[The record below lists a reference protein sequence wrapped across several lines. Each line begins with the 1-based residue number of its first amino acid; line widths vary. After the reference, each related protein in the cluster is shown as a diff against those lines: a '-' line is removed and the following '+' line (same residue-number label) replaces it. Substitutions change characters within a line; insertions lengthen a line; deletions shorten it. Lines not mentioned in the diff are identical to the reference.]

1 MNLCAQA
8 CERDPPSFRTGG
20 GVLSLAPTGE
30 VSLREASA
38 ISLRRE
44 TKLEPHQDI
53 MSRIWTLILSFA
65 VSGLTQNASNRT
77 LFLISGPE
85 VLHVDTPIPLAVTV
99 FADFLVKLTADVSHG
114 NTTVTHTENI
124 QGGVTKVFML
134 PPFPGPLSQNSLLN
148 LTLRGYSNS
157 SLIFTG
163 TSTLTP
169 ILQIVSSF
177 IQTDRSRYK
186 PGDTIK
192 ARVVSVQQD
201 NKPYKGTVQ
210 ISLMDPS
217 GRVVDVW
224 NTTGNLGIVSKEFS
238 LSQMS
243 PLGQWVIAATVNG
256 HTDDEEF
263 IVENEDDP
271 PFEVL
276 IETSSY
282 VLVGDDITGSVRA
295 SFPSGQP
302 VEGTLVVSITPAF
315 QTHIKMTHGS
325 TPFFFS
331 KDQLQDLEF
340 SPENNSKVFYITAQV
355 NDSISGLTAKKAAE
369 VHLIWNKFQLMFR
382 NFPSPI
388 KPSLNFSINLQI
400 SRYDGTRLTSLDLN
414 NSVVVE
420 VTQNTSIR
428 STERMNL
435 TLPVPADGNVLIQF
449 KLQTQVEILFIQARF
464 QSAEETLKIYSNHS
478 SPSGSYIQISAANT
492 SPAQTGPPL
501 RLNVESTFK
510 PTTLHF
516 VVSSQGQVLAAGT
529 KNFSSSLDLMPALSW
544 YPEACVT
551 VYCVSSDGEIVSDSV
566 WIPIDQQSHVILNW
580 SSERAQPGEKTC
592 NLMMMTNTGLQ
603 EGTQP
608 HGLQNGAVDDFLNI
622 EKYWNHRTNTAES
635 LLWLDAN
642 VSYNWTSGGITV
654 PDGVASLEVLALVMS
669 EDQGF
674 SFIPVQQRLT
684 IAKDFSLFF
693 TVPPSM
699 IRGEEIVLEVNVT
712 NHLDK
717 DLEVIVF
724 IAQTEAFEFVL
735 MTQKEASVINAQ
747 RLYLG
752 AYVTSSARFPIR
764 FLVLGEVELSVNAM
778 SAEASG
784 KFVQRLLVKPEG
796 VEQSF
801 SETLFLE
808 ITPEVQAH
816 LSSISFSFPPGVVP
830 GSQKAHFVLV
840 GDILALSF
848 ENLESLVQIPTGC
861 GEQNMI
867 HFAPS
872 VYVVQYLDKSFDD
885 DAELRSKA
893 LSYMKKGYE
902 NQLLYQ
908 REDGSF
914 SAFGKQ
920 DASGSMWLTAFVV
933 RCLLQAQ
940 PYIEVDPTVLSRAMT
955 WLLKHQGSEGEFIEV
970 GKLIHTEMQGGL
982 DNDSS
987 AALTAYV
994 LLAFL
999 EDINYSSR
1007 YEGKVSLALE
1017 YLENE
1022 VTVGVSSNYSLCLVA
1037 YALALGNSPVAIT
1050 ALAEL
1055 TRRADYE
1062 DGVMMWTLSANQM
1075 SYPPPHSAR
1084 VEMTS
1089 YVLLAFFMRGSIIEG
1104 ISLMKW
1110 LSTQRNFLGSFDTT
1124 QDTVVALQALASYA
1138 AFSGASAIDLRV
1150 TVSNPASSFVS
1161 LIQINSTNY
1170 RMYQSQEI
1178 DAEKDLPLN
1187 IALEGRGFA
1196 VLQLNVFYNVE
1207 SKNFS
1212 RNVQHAS
1219 DKDSFSLDFNLSHSN
1234 RSHMDLTVCTRLKD
1248 NQPVP
1253 QTGMAILDVGVLS
1266 GFSLLPGGAAEE
1278 GLIRKV
1284 DSTSERVS
1292 LYLDSVNKSE
1302 VCVKL
1307 PFVRVHNVARVEDA
1321 VLRVY
1326 DYYEPTRKATRTY
1339 NSGFLRSVDSCYFCG
1354 ENCDSCRPGITIK
1367 LSSHSSGAFS
1377 SLSSLILGVTAVLL
1391 ICF

>member
-1 MNLCAQA
+1 
-8 CERDPPSFRTGG
+8 
-20 GVLSLAPTGE
+20 
-30 VSLREASA
+30 
-38 ISLRRE
+38 
-44 TKLEPHQDI
+44 
-53 MSRIWTLILSFA
+53 
-65 VSGLTQNASNRT
+65 
-77 LFLISGPE
+77 
-85 VLHVDTPIPLAVTV
+85 TV

-124 QGGVTKVFML
+124 QGGDAT
-134 PPFPGPLSQNSLLN
+134 FPGPLSQNSLLN
-148 LTLRGYSNS
+148 LTVRGYSNS

-243 PLGQWVIAATVNG
+243 PLGQWVIAATVNV
-256 HTDDEEF
+256 F
-263 IVENEDDP
+263 IVSHAP
-271 PFEVL
+271 
-276 IETSSY
+276 
-282 VLVGDDITGSVRA
+282 
-295 SFPSGQP
+295 Q
-302 VEGTLVVSITPAF
+302 
-315 QTHIKMTHGS
+315 
-325 TPFFFS
+325 
-331 KDQLQDLEF
+331 
-340 SPENNSKVFYITAQV
+340 
-355 NDSISGLTAKKAAE
+355 
-369 VHLIWNKFQLMFR
+369 
-382 NFPSPI
+382 
-388 KPSLNFSINLQI
+388 LQI

-449 KLQTQVEILFIQARF
+449 KLQTQVAILFIQVSNWSQFIGIAPTEKRF
-464 QSAEETLKIYSNHS
+464 VLCKRRLDNKYTEK
-478 SPSGSYIQISAANT
+478 PSFT
-492 SPAQTGPPL
+492 CC
-501 RLNVESTFK
+501 
-510 PTTLHF
+510 
-516 VVSSQGQVLAAGT
+516 QVLAAGT

-580 SSERAQPGEKTC
+580 SSERAQPGEKVSLTVAS
-592 NLMMMTNTGLQ
+592 NYSRFQVAIVLMAKPNDLPMSDMEFRSKQVWKQLKFIGDARFGIENV
-603 EGTQP
+603 GTMV
-608 HGLQNGAVDDFLNI
+608 H
-622 EKYWNHRTNTAES
+622 HRLS
-635 LLWLDAN
+635 FYLCF
-642 VSYNWTSGGITV
+642 SYNWTSGGITV

-717 DLEVIVF
+717 DLEVCWVHF
-724 IAQTEAFEFVL
+724 TL
-735 MTQKEASVINAQ
+735 SNEASVINAQ

-816 LSSISFSFPPGVVP
+816 LNSISFSFPPGVVP

-999 EDINYSSR
+999 EDINYS
-1007 YEGKVSLALE
+1007 VSQGW
-1017 YLENE
+1017 LENE

-1292 LYLDSVNKSE
+1292 LYLDSV
-1302 VCVKL
+1302 
-1307 PFVRVHNVARVEDA
+1307 
-1321 VLRVY
+1321 
-1326 DYYEPTRKATRTY
+1326 
-1339 NSGFLRSVDSCYFCG
+1339 SV
-1354 ENCDSCRPGITIK
+1354 
-1367 LSSHSSGAFS
+1367 
-1377 SLSSLILGVTAVLL
+1377 SLS
-1391 ICF
+1391 

>member
-1 MNLCAQA
+1 MQ
-8 CERDPPSFRTGG
+8 
-20 GVLSLAPTGE
+20 
-30 VSLREASA
+30 
-38 ISLRRE
+38 
-44 TKLEPHQDI
+44 
-53 MSRIWTLILSFA
+53 
-65 VSGLTQNASNRT
+65 
-77 LFLISGPE
+77 
-85 VLHVDTPIPLAVTV
+85 
-99 FADFLVKLTADVSHG
+99 
-114 NTTVTHTENI
+114 
-124 QGGVTKVFML
+124 
-134 PPFPGPLSQNSLLN
+134 
-148 LTLRGYSNS
+148 
-157 SLIFTG
+157 
-163 TSTLTP
+163 
-169 ILQIVSSF
+169 
-177 IQTDRSRYK
+177 
-186 PGDTIK
+186 
-192 ARVVSVQQD
+192 
-201 NKPYKGTVQ
+201 
-210 ISLMDPS
+210 
-217 GRVVDVW
+217 
-224 NTTGNLGIVSKEFS
+224 
-238 LSQMS
+238 
-243 PLGQWVIAATVNG
+243 
-256 HTDDEEF
+256 
-263 IVENEDDP
+263 
-271 PFEVL
+271 
-276 IETSSY
+276 
-282 VLVGDDITGSVRA
+282 
-295 SFPSGQP
+295 
-302 VEGTLVVSITPAF
+302 
-315 QTHIKMTHGS
+315 
-325 TPFFFS
+325 
-331 KDQLQDLEF
+331 
-340 SPENNSKVFYITAQV
+340 
-355 NDSISGLTAKKAAE
+355 
-369 VHLIWNKFQLMFR
+369 
-382 NFPSPI
+382 
-388 KPSLNFSINLQI
+388 
-400 SRYDGTRLTSLDLN
+400 
-414 NSVVVE
+414 
-420 VTQNTSIR
+420 
-428 STERMNL
+428 
-435 TLPVPADGNVLIQF
+435 
-449 KLQTQVEILFIQARF
+449 
-464 QSAEETLKIYSNHS
+464 
-478 SPSGSYIQISAANT
+478 
-492 SPAQTGPPL
+492 
-501 RLNVESTFK
+501 
-510 PTTLHF
+510 
-516 VVSSQGQVLAAGT
+516 
-529 KNFSSSLDLMPALSW
+529 
-544 YPEACVT
+544 
-551 VYCVSSDGEIVSDSV
+551 
-566 WIPIDQQSHVILNW
+566 
-580 SSERAQPGEKTC
+580 TC

-816 LSSISFSFPPGVVP
+816 LNSISFSFPPGVVP

-1302 VCVKL
+1302 VCIKL